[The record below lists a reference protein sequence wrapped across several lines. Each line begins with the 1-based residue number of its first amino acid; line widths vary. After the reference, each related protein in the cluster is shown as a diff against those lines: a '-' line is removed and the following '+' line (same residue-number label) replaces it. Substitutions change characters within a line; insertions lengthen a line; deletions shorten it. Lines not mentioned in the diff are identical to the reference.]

1 MRMVGDAKSGQ
12 LLDETAIKCALID
25 WLFEQGQMEDAV
37 LINEMVVGGFS
48 RRADI
53 AVANGKLMVFEIKS
67 DLDTLRRLP
76 GQLEVYQ
83 QRFDK
88 VTVVTTS
95 RFVKEVIDS
104 SCEAVE
110 ILEAS
115 VNASGQATLKTI
127 RRGKT
132 REIRA
137 KAMLASFLTKVDLVS
152 MLKAVG
158 IAASTNQARDDLLAA
173 MEKLPIKD
181 VRASVL
187 AAIKARYKKS
197 FLAFLE
203 ARTRETLK
211 IDLPK
216 LSRFRTLPVSRSQS
230 FELKSSLSTANRKPI
245 DLHRLAERWGSLPAE
260 MPTYILTKSKA

>member
-1 MRMVGDAKSGQ
+1 MRQADNTKSRQ
-12 LLDETAIKCALID
+12 LLDENAIKCMLID
-25 WLFEQGQMEDAV
+25 WLFEQGQLEDAV

-53 AVANGKLMVFEIKS
+53 ALANGKLMVFEIKS
-67 DLDTLRRLP
+67 DFDTLRRLP
-76 GQLEVYQ
+76 GQLEAYQ

-88 VTVVTTS
+88 VTIVTTP
-95 RFVKEVIDS
+95 RFAKEVADS
-104 SCEAVE
+104 SCKTVE

-115 VNASGQATLKTI
+115 VNASGQATLRTV

-132 REIRA
+132 REIRT
-137 KAMLASFLTKVDLVS
+137 KALLASFLTKVDIVT
-152 MLKAVG
+152 MLKASG
-158 IAASTNQARDDLLAA
+158 ITASTNQARDDLLAA
-173 MEKLPIKD
+173 IEKLSIKD

-187 AAIKARYKKS
+187 MAIKARYKKS

-203 ARTRETLK
+203 ARTRKTLK

-230 FELKSSLSTANRKPI
+230 LELKSSLSIANRKPI

-260 MPTYILTKSKA
+260 MPTYVLTKPKA